1 MDGRRHMREV
11 YDAQH
16 LREFPS
22 QNIILKYYMIS
33 AWWLHLLG
41 VLMHYVIHPG
51 AIEQV
56 MVMTNNIIT
65 LGYNY
70 SKGRIN
76 NPPNIFYKLTHTV
89 QLIVWIP
96 SRLAWTPALRGR
108 Y

>member
-1 MDGRRHMREV
+1 MVGLRHMKEV
-11 YDAQH
+11 DDS
-16 LREFPS
+16 LC
-22 QNIILKYYMIS
+22 IIYFLVKNLILTHYMFS
-33 AWWLHLLG
+33 VWWLHLLYG
-41 VLMHYVIHPG
+41 LGDYVIHPG